1 MKDPVNQSEQQR
13 ENGGMDNTNPSLLVS
28 EPPLLAS
35 EPLQLE
41 ENVQPVGHFD
51 NIGLITDAEEDFDP
65 ELQAL
70 ISSPSNIGLITDA
83 VEGSFD
89 PELLAFVYSP
99 PRLL

>member
-41 ENVQPVGHFD
+41 ENVQTVGHFN
-51 NIGLITDAEEDFDP
+51 NIGLITDAEEDYFFDP
-65 ELQAL
+65 ELEAL
-70 ISSPSNIGLITDA
+70 ISPFNL
-83 VEGSFD
+83 
-89 PELLAFVYSP
+89 
-99 PRLL
+99 PRQL